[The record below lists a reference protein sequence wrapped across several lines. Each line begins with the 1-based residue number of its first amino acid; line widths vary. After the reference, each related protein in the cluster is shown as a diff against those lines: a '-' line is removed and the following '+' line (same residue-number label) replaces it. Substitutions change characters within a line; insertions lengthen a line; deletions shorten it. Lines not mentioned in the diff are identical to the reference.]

1 MSQNN
6 DEENLSFKLIT
17 LGNAGVGKTSIL
29 QRYLYDKFNIN
40 SESTIGI
47 ELSYKEIILEN
58 NERVTLKIID
68 TCGQEKYRSLSKSY
82 FKNTDGVLFV
92 FDLSNIESFKEI
104 TDWIKLFNENHNGK
118 EKVPKCLVGSKC
130 DLEKKVTDDKIKEV
144 SQKYN
149 LHYYETSA
157 KDNFNINKLFEDMS
171 KILYENKKLNKNE
184 KQKSIKIINQ
194 KIEEKPKKRNC
205 CDLRSDIYEITK
217 LFKSYNKELLYK

>member
-104 TDWIKLFNENHNGK
+104 TDWLKLFNENHNGK

-205 CDLRSDIYEITK
+205 CDLRSDIYED
-217 LFKSYNKELLYK
+217 

>member
-6 DEENLSFKLIT
+6 DEKNLSFKLIT

-58 NERVTLKIID
+58 NESVTLKIID

-92 FDLSNIESFKEI
+92 FDLSNNESFKEI

-205 CDLRSDIYEITK
+205 CDLRSDIYED
-217 LFKSYNKELLYK
+217 

>member
-205 CDLRSDIYEITK
+205 CDLRSDIYE
-217 LFKSYNKELLYK
+217 N

>member
-58 NERVTLKIID
+58 NESVTLKIID

-157 KDNFNINKLFEDMS
+157 KDNLNINKLFEDMS
-171 KILYENKKLNKNE
+171 KILYENNKLNKNE

-205 CDLRSDIYEITK
+205 CDLRSDIYED
-217 LFKSYNKELLYK
+217 

>member
-104 TDWIKLFNENHNGK
+104 TDWLKLFNENHNGK

-205 CDLRSDIYEITK
+205 CDLRSDIYE
-217 LFKSYNKELLYK
+217 Y

>member
-58 NERVTLKIID
+58 NESVTLKIID

-171 KILYENKKLNKNE
+171 KILYENNKLNKNE

-205 CDLRSDIYEITK
+205 CDLRSDIYED
-217 LFKSYNKELLYK
+217 

>member
-47 ELSYKEIILEN
+47 ELSYKEIISEN
-58 NERVTLKIID
+58 NESVTLKIID

-92 FDLSNIESFKEI
+92 FDLSNNESFKEI

-205 CDLRSDIYEITK
+205 CDLRSDIYED
-217 LFKSYNKELLYK
+217 

>member
-58 NERVTLKIID
+58 NESVTLKIID

-92 FDLSNIESFKEI
+92 FDLSNNESFKEI

-205 CDLRSDIYEITK
+205 CDLRSDIYED
-217 LFKSYNKELLYK
+217 

>member
-104 TDWIKLFNENHNGK
+104 TDWLKLFNENHNGK

-205 CDLRSDIYEITK
+205 CDLRSDIYE
-217 LFKSYNKELLYK
+217 N